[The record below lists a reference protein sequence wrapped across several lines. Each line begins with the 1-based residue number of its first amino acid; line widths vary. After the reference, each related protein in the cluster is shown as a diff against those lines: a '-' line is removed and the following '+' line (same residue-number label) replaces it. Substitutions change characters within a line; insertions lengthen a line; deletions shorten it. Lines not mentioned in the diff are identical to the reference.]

1 MKNKFIKSTL
11 ILLIGGIITK
21 LLSFIIRIYFT
32 RNIGSGIE
40 IYSLIMPT
48 YSLLITIT
56 QLGFPLAI
64 SSIIAKGEKTGKN
77 IASSIIPISIILN
90 IFLILIVV
98 LSSNFLSN
106 NLLHNKEAYYP
117 LLACSLVLPFISIA
131 SIIRGYF
138 FGKQQM
144 MPHTISNIIEQ
155 LFKLFIVIIV
165 LPKLIK
171 NGIIFAVTGYIL
183 ISIISETIS
192 IIVFLLYLPKGFTI
206 KKEDLKPDIGT
217 IKDVLKIGIPSVSSR
232 IISNIGYFFEPIILT
247 NLLLLNGFSNEYII
261 SNYAIYNTYVIGL
274 LVVPTYLLGA
284 VATALLP
291 ELSKNI
297 NNIKKVKRIF
307 YKVLTFSLIFG
318 IGANIFLFFF
328 SDEILSIVFN
338 TTSGYTYIKFL
349 CPFFILYYL
358 EAPLSIVLTAFNKTK
373 IVMRTTSIGIVF
385 KLITLSILCFCS
397 IGIYALI
404 ISEIV
409 DILIVVFLNYKET
422 KKILKEQK

>member
-21 LLSFIIRIYFT
+21 LLSFVIRIYFT

-98 LSSNFLSN
+98 LSAGFLSN

-171 NGIIFAVTGYIL
+171 HGIIFAVTGYIL

-192 IIVFLLYLPKGFTI
+192 IIVFLLYLPKGFSI

-232 IISNIGYFFEPIILT
+232 IIGNIGYFFEPIILT

-261 SNYAIYNTYVIGL
+261 SNYAIYNAYVIGL

-284 VATALLP
+284 ISTALLP

-373 IVMRTTSIGIVF
+373 IVMRTTTIGIVF
-385 KLITLSILCFCS
+385 KLITLSILCFCN
-397 IGIYALI
+397 IGIYSLI

-409 DILIVVFLNYKET
+409 DILIVVLLNYKET
-422 KKILKEQK
+422 KKILK

>member
-21 LLSFIIRIYFT
+21 LLSFVIRIYFT

-64 SSIIAKGEKTGKN
+64 SSIIAKGEKSGKN
-77 IASSIIPISIILN
+77 IASSIIPISILLN

-98 LSSNFLSN
+98 LSANFLSN

-171 NGIIFAVTGYIL
+171 QGIIFAVTGYIL

-232 IISNIGYFFEPIILT
+232 IIGNIGYFFEPIILT

-373 IVMRTTSIGIVF
+373 IVMRTTTIGIVF
-385 KLITLSILCFCS
+385 KLITLSILCFCN

-409 DILIVVFLNYKET
+409 DILIVVLLNYKET
-422 KKILKEQK
+422 QKILK

>member
-21 LLSFIIRIYFT
+21 LLSFVIRIYFT

-98 LSSNFLSN
+98 LSANILSN
-106 NLLHNKEAYYP
+106 NLLHNKDTYYP
-117 LLACSLVLPFISIA
+117 LIACSLVLPFISIA

-155 LFKLFIVIIV
+155 LFKLFIVIII

-171 NGIIFAVTGYIL
+171 HGIIFAVIGYIL

-217 IKDVLKIGIPSVSSR
+217 IKDVLKISIPSVSSR
-232 IISNIGYFFEPIILT
+232 IIGNIGYFFEPIILT

-307 YKVLTFSLIFG
+307 YKVLTFSFVFG
-318 IGANIFLFFF
+318 IGTNIFLFFF
-328 SDEILSIVFN
+328 SDEILSIIFN

-373 IVMRTTSIGIVF
+373 IVMRTTTIGIVF
-385 KLITLSILCFCS
+385 KLITLSILCFCN

-409 DILIVVFLNYKET
+409 DILIVVLLNYKET
-422 KKILKEQK
+422 KKLLK

>member
-40 IYSLIMPT
+40 IYSLVMPT

-98 LSSNFLSN
+98 LSANFLSN

-171 NGIIFAVTGYIL
+171 HGIIFAVTGYIL

-232 IISNIGYFFEPIILT
+232 IIGNIGYFFEPIILT

-261 SNYAIYNTYVIGL
+261 SNYAIYNAYVIGL

-373 IVMRTTSIGIVF
+373 IVMRTTTIGIVF
-385 KLITLSILCFCS
+385 KLITLSILCFCN

-409 DILIVVFLNYKET
+409 DILIVVLLNYKET
-422 KKILKEQK
+422 TKILK

>member
-21 LLSFIIRIYFT
+21 LLSFVIRIYFT

-98 LSSNFLSN
+98 LCASFLSN
-106 NLLHNKEAYYP
+106 NLLHNKETYYP

-171 NGIIFAVTGYIL
+171 HGIIFAVTGYIL

-232 IISNIGYFFEPIILT
+232 IIGNIGYFFEPIILT

-274 LVVPTYLLGA
+274 LVVPTYLLSA

-318 IGANIFLFFF
+318 IEANIFLFFY

-373 IVMRTTSIGIVF
+373 IVMRTTTIGIIF
-385 KLITLSILCFCS
+385 KLITLSILCFCN

-409 DILIVVFLNYKET
+409 DILIVVLLNYKET
-422 KKILKEQK
+422 KKLLK

>member
-21 LLSFIIRIYFT
+21 LLSFVIRIYFT

-64 SSIIAKGEKTGKN
+64 SSIIAKGEKSGKN
-77 IASSIIPISIILN
+77 IASSIIPISILLN

-98 LSSNFLSN
+98 LSANFLSN

-171 NGIIFAVTGYIL
+171 QGIIFAVTGYIL

-232 IISNIGYFFEPIILT
+232 IIGNIGYFFEPIILT

-328 SDEILSIVFN
+328 SDEILSIIFN
-338 TTSGYTYIKFL
+338 TTAGYTYIKFL

-373 IVMRTTSIGIVF
+373 IVMRTTTIGIVF
-385 KLITLSILCFCS
+385 KLITLSILCFCN

-409 DILIVVFLNYKET
+409 DILIVVLLNYKET
-422 KKILKEQK
+422 QKILK

>member
-21 LLSFIIRIYFT
+21 LLSFVIRIYFT

-77 IASSIIPISIILN
+77 IASSIIPISILLN

-98 LSSNFLSN
+98 LSAGFLSN

-171 NGIIFAVTGYIL
+171 HGIIFAVTGYIL

-232 IISNIGYFFEPIILT
+232 IIGNIGYFFEPIILT
-247 NLLLLNGFSNEYII
+247 NLLLLNGFSNDYII

-318 IGANIFLFFF
+318 ISANIFLFFF

-373 IVMRTTSIGIVF
+373 IVMRTTTIGIIF
-385 KLITLSILCFCS
+385 KLITLSILCFCN

-409 DILIVVFLNYKET
+409 DILIVVLLNYKET
-422 KKILKEQK
+422 KKLLK

>member
-21 LLSFIIRIYFT
+21 LLSFVIRIYFT

-77 IASSIIPISIILN
+77 IASSIIPISILLN

-98 LSSNFLSN
+98 LSAGFLSN

-171 NGIIFAVTGYIL
+171 HGIIFAVTGYIL

-217 IKDVLKIGIPSVSSR
+217 IKDILKIGIPSVSSR
-232 IISNIGYFFEPIILT
+232 IIGNIGYFFEPIILT
-247 NLLLLNGFSNEYII
+247 NLLLLNGFSNDYII

-328 SDEILSIVFN
+328 SDEILSIIFN
-338 TTSGYTYIKFL
+338 TTAGYTYIKFL

-373 IVMRTTSIGIVF
+373 IVMRTTTIGIIF
-385 KLITLSILCFCS
+385 KLITLSILCFCN

-409 DILIVVFLNYKET
+409 DILIVVLLNYKET
-422 KKILKEQK
+422 KKILK

>member
-98 LSSNFLSN
+98 LSANFLSN

-171 NGIIFAVTGYIL
+171 HGIIFAVTGYIL

-192 IIVFLLYLPKGFTI
+192 IIVFLLYLPKGFSI

-232 IISNIGYFFEPIILT
+232 IIGNIGYFFEPIILT

-373 IVMRTTSIGIVF
+373 IVMRTTTIGIVF
-385 KLITLSILCFCS
+385 KLITLSILCFCN

-409 DILIVVFLNYKET
+409 DILIVVLLNYKET

>member
-21 LLSFIIRIYFT
+21 LLSFVIRIYFT

-64 SSIIAKGEKTGKN
+64 SSIIAKGEKSGKN
-77 IASSIIPISIILN
+77 IASSIIPISILLN

-98 LSSNFLSN
+98 LSANFLSN

-171 NGIIFAVTGYIL
+171 HGIIFAVTGYIL

-232 IISNIGYFFEPIILT
+232 IIGNIGYFFEPIILT

-373 IVMRTTSIGIVF
+373 IVMRTTTIGIVF
-385 KLITLSILCFCS
+385 KLITLSILCFCN

-409 DILIVVFLNYKET
+409 DILIVVLLNYKET
-422 KKILKEQK
+422 KKLLK

>member
-40 IYSLIMPT
+40 IYSLVMPT

-90 IFLILIVV
+90 IFLILIVA
-98 LSSNFLSN
+98 LSASFLSN

-171 NGIIFAVTGYIL
+171 HGIIFAVTGYIL

-192 IIVFLLYLPKGFTI
+192 IIVFLLYLPKGFSI

-232 IISNIGYFFEPIILT
+232 IIGNIGYFFEPIILT

-261 SNYAIYNTYVIGL
+261 SNYAIYNAYVIGL

-373 IVMRTTSIGIVF
+373 IVMRTTTIGIVF
-385 KLITLSILCFCS
+385 KLITLSILCFCN

-409 DILIVVFLNYKET
+409 DILIVVLLNYKET
-422 KKILKEQK
+422 TKILK

>member
-98 LSSNFLSN
+98 LSANFLSN
-106 NLLHNKEAYYP
+106 NLLHNKETYYP

-171 NGIIFAVTGYIL
+171 HGIIFAVTGYIL

-192 IIVFLLYLPKGFTI
+192 IIVFLLYLPKGFSI

-232 IISNIGYFFEPIILT
+232 IIGNIGYFFEPIILT

-318 IGANIFLFFF
+318 IGANIFLFFY
-328 SDEILSIVFN
+328 SDEILNIVFN

-373 IVMRTTSIGIVF
+373 IVMRTTTIGIVF
-385 KLITLSILCFCS
+385 KLITLSILCFCN

-409 DILIVVFLNYKET
+409 DILIVVLLNYKET
-422 KKILKEQK
+422 KKLLK

>member
-21 LLSFIIRIYFT
+21 LLSFVIRIYFT

-64 SSIIAKGEKTGKN
+64 SSIIAKGEKSGKN
-77 IASSIIPISIILN
+77 IASSIIPISILLN

-98 LSSNFLSN
+98 LSANFLSN

-171 NGIIFAVTGYIL
+171 HGIIFAVTGYIL

-232 IISNIGYFFEPIILT
+232 IIGNIGYFFEPIILT

-297 NNIKKVKRIF
+297 NNLKKVKRIF

-328 SDEILSIVFN
+328 SDEILSIIFN
-338 TTSGYTYIKFL
+338 TTAGYTYIKFL

-373 IVMRTTSIGIVF
+373 IVMRTTTIGIIF
-385 KLITLSILCFCS
+385 KLITLSILCFCN

-409 DILIVVFLNYKET
+409 DILIVVLLNYKET
-422 KKILKEQK
+422 KKLLK

>member
-98 LSSNFLSN
+98 LSANFLSN
-106 NLLHNKEAYYP
+106 NLLHNKETYYP

-171 NGIIFAVTGYIL
+171 HGIIFAVTGYIL

-232 IISNIGYFFEPIILT
+232 IIGNIGYFFEPIILT

-373 IVMRTTSIGIVF
+373 IVMRTTTTGIIF
-385 KLITLSILCFCS
+385 KLITLSILCFCN

-409 DILIVVFLNYKET
+409 DILIVVLLNYKEI
-422 KKILKEQK
+422 KKILK

>member
-21 LLSFIIRIYFT
+21 LLSFVIRIYFT

-64 SSIIAKGEKTGKN
+64 SSIIAKGEKSGKN
-77 IASSIIPISIILN
+77 IASSIIPISILLN

-98 LSSNFLSN
+98 LSANFLSN

-171 NGIIFAVTGYIL
+171 HGIIFAVTGYIL

-217 IKDVLKIGIPSVSSR
+217 IKNVLKIGIPSVSSR
-232 IISNIGYFFEPIILT
+232 IIGNIGYFFEPIILT

-373 IVMRTTSIGIVF
+373 IVMRTTTIGIVF
-385 KLITLSILCFCS
+385 KLITLSILCFCN

-409 DILIVVFLNYKET
+409 DILIVVLLNYKET
-422 KKILKEQK
+422 KKLLK

>member
-40 IYSLIMPT
+40 IYSLVMPT

-98 LSSNFLSN
+98 LSANFLSN

-171 NGIIFAVTGYIL
+171 HGIIFAVTGYIL

-192 IIVFLLYLPKGFTI
+192 IIVFLLYLPKGFSI

-232 IISNIGYFFEPIILT
+232 IIGNIGYFFEPIILT

-261 SNYAIYNTYVIGL
+261 SNYAIYNAYVIGL

-318 IGANIFLFFF
+318 ISANIFLFFF

-373 IVMRTTSIGIVF
+373 IVMRTTTIGIVF
-385 KLITLSILCFCS
+385 KLITLSILCFCN

-409 DILIVVFLNYKET
+409 DILIVVLLNYKET
-422 KKILKEQK
+422 TKILK

>member
-21 LLSFIIRIYFT
+21 LLSFVIRIYFT

-98 LSSNFLSN
+98 LSANFLSN

-171 NGIIFAVTGYIL
+171 HGIIFAVTGYIL

-232 IISNIGYFFEPIILT
+232 IIGNIGYFFEPIILT

-338 TTSGYTYIKFL
+338 TTAGYTYIKFL

-373 IVMRTTSIGIVF
+373 IVMRTTTIGIIF
-385 KLITLSILCFCS
+385 KLITLSILCFCN

-409 DILIVVFLNYKET
+409 DILIVVLLNYKET
-422 KKILKEQK
+422 KKILK

>member
-77 IASSIIPISIILN
+77 IASSIIPISILLN

-98 LSSNFLSN
+98 LSANFLSN

-171 NGIIFAVTGYIL
+171 HGIIFAVTGYIL

-192 IIVFLLYLPKGFTI
+192 IIVFLIYLPKGFSI

-232 IISNIGYFFEPIILT
+232 IIGNIGYFFEPIILT

-261 SNYAIYNTYVIGL
+261 SNYAIYNAYVIGL

-307 YKVLTFSLIFG
+307 YKFLTFSLIFG

-373 IVMRTTSIGIVF
+373 IVMRTTTIGIVF
-385 KLITLSILCFCS
+385 KLITLSILCFCN

-409 DILIVVFLNYKET
+409 DILIVVLLNYKET
-422 KKILKEQK
+422 KKIVK

>member
-98 LSSNFLSN
+98 LSASFLSN

-171 NGIIFAVTGYIL
+171 HGIIFAVTGYIL

-192 IIVFLLYLPKGFTI
+192 IIVFLLYLPKGFSI

-232 IISNIGYFFEPIILT
+232 IIGNIGYFFEPIILT

-261 SNYAIYNTYVIGL
+261 SNYAIYNAYVIGL

-373 IVMRTTSIGIVF
+373 IVMRTTTIGIVF
-385 KLITLSILCFCS
+385 KLIILSILCFCN

-409 DILIVVFLNYKET
+409 DILIVVLLNYKET

>member
-98 LSSNFLSN
+98 LSANFLSN

-155 LFKLFIVIIV
+155 LFKLFIVIII

-171 NGIIFAVTGYIL
+171 HGIIFAITGYIL

-232 IISNIGYFFEPIILT
+232 IIGNIGYFFEPIILT

-318 IGANIFLFFF
+318 IGANIFLFFY
-328 SDEILSIVFN
+328 SDEILNIVFN

-373 IVMRTTSIGIVF
+373 IVMRTTTIGIIF
-385 KLITLSILCFCS
+385 KLITLSILCFCN

-409 DILIVVFLNYKET
+409 DILIVVLLNYKET
-422 KKILKEQK
+422 KKLLK

>member
-11 ILLIGGIITK
+11 ILLIGGIVTK
-21 LLSFIIRIYFT
+21 LLSFVIRIYFT

-98 LSSNFLSN
+98 LSANFLSN
-106 NLLHNKEAYYP
+106 NLLHNKETYYP
-117 LLACSLVLPFISIA
+117 LIACSLVLPFISIA

-138 FGKQQM
+138 LGKQQM

-155 LFKLFIVIIV
+155 LFKLFIVIII

-171 NGIIFAVTGYIL
+171 HGIIFAVIGYIL

-217 IKDVLKIGIPSVSSR
+217 IKDVLKISIPSVSSR
-232 IISNIGYFFEPIILT
+232 IIGNIGYFFEPIILT

-307 YKVLTFSLIFG
+307 YKVLTFSFVFG
-318 IGANIFLFFF
+318 IGTNIFLFFF
-328 SDEILSIVFN
+328 SDEILSIIFN

-373 IVMRTTSIGIVF
+373 IVMRTTTIGIVF
-385 KLITLSILCFCS
+385 KLITLSILCFCN

-409 DILIVVFLNYKET
+409 DILIVVLLNYKET
-422 KKILKEQK
+422 KKILK

>member
-21 LLSFIIRIYFT
+21 LLSFVIRIYFT

-40 IYSLIMPT
+40 IYSLVMPT

-90 IFLILIVV
+90 IFLILIAV
-98 LSSNFLSN
+98 LSASFLSN

-155 LFKLFIVIIV
+155 LFKLFIVIII

-171 NGIIFAVTGYIL
+171 HGIIFAVTGYIL

-192 IIVFLLYLPKGFTI
+192 IIVFLLYLPKGFSI

-232 IISNIGYFFEPIILT
+232 IIGNIGYFFEPIILT

-261 SNYAIYNTYVIGL
+261 SNYAIYNAYVIGL

-297 NNIKKVKRIF
+297 NNLKKVKRIF
-307 YKVLTFSLIFG
+307 YKVLTFSLVFG
-318 IGANIFLFFF
+318 IGANTFLFFF

-373 IVMRTTSIGIVF
+373 IVMRTTTIGIIF
-385 KLITLSILCFCS
+385 KLITLSILCFCN

-409 DILIVVFLNYKET
+409 DILIVVLLNYKET
-422 KKILKEQK
+422 KKLLK

>member
-98 LSSNFLSN
+98 LSASFLSN

-171 NGIIFAVTGYIL
+171 HGIIFAVTGYIL

-232 IISNIGYFFEPIILT
+232 IIGNIGYFFEPIILT

-261 SNYAIYNTYVIGL
+261 SNYAIYNAYVIGL

-284 VATALLP
+284 VSTALLP

-338 TTSGYTYIKFL
+338 L
-349 CPFFILYYL
+349 
-358 EAPLSIVLTAFNKTK
+358 
-373 IVMRTTSIGIVF
+373 
-385 KLITLSILCFCS
+385 
-397 IGIYALI
+397 
-404 ISEIV
+404 
-409 DILIVVFLNYKET
+409 
-422 KKILKEQK
+422 

>member
-98 LSSNFLSN
+98 LSANFLSN

-171 NGIIFAVTGYIL
+171 HGIIFAVTGYIL

-232 IISNIGYFFEPIILT
+232 IIGNIGYFFEPIILT

-261 SNYAIYNTYVIGL
+261 SNYAIYNAYVIGL

-284 VATALLP
+284 VSTALLP

-373 IVMRTTSIGIVF
+373 IVMRTTTIGIIF
-385 KLITLSILCFCS
+385 KLITLSILCFCN

-409 DILIVVFLNYKET
+409 DILIVVLLNYKET
-422 KKILKEQK
+422 KKILK

>member
-21 LLSFIIRIYFT
+21 LLSFVIRIYFT

-77 IASSIIPISIILN
+77 IASSIIPISILLN

-98 LSSNFLSN
+98 LSAGFLSN

-171 NGIIFAVTGYIL
+171 HGIIFAVTGYIL

-217 IKDVLKIGIPSVSSR
+217 IKDILKIGIPSVSSR
-232 IISNIGYFFEPIILT
+232 IIGNIGYFFEPIILT
-247 NLLLLNGFSNEYII
+247 NLLLLNGFSNDYII

-318 IGANIFLFFF
+318 ISANIFLFFF
-328 SDEILSIVFN
+328 SDEILSIIFN
-338 TTSGYTYIKFL
+338 TTAGYTYIKFL

-373 IVMRTTSIGIVF
+373 IVMRTTTIGIIF
-385 KLITLSILCFCS
+385 KLITLSILCFCN

-409 DILIVVFLNYKET
+409 DILIVVLLNYKET
-422 KKILKEQK
+422 KKILK

>member
-21 LLSFIIRIYFT
+21 LLSFVIRIYFT

-98 LSSNFLSN
+98 LSANFLSN
-106 NLLHNKEAYYP
+106 NLLHNKETYYP
-117 LLACSLVLPFISIA
+117 LIACSLVLPFISIA

-155 LFKLFIVIIV
+155 LFKLFIVIII

-171 NGIIFAVTGYIL
+171 HGIIFAVIGYIL

-217 IKDVLKIGIPSVSSR
+217 IKDVLKISIPSVSSR
-232 IISNIGYFFEPIILT
+232 IIGNIGYFFEPIILT

-307 YKVLTFSLIFG
+307 YKVLTFSFVFG
-318 IGANIFLFFF
+318 IGTNIFLFFF
-328 SDEILSIVFN
+328 SDEILSIIFN

-373 IVMRTTSIGIVF
+373 IVMRTTTIGIVF
-385 KLITLSILCFCS
+385 KLITLSILCFCN

-409 DILIVVFLNYKET
+409 DILIVVLLNYKET
-422 KKILKEQK
+422 KKILK

>member
-32 RNIGSGIE
+32 RNIESGIE

-56 QLGFPLAI
+56 QLGFPIAI

-90 IFLILIVV
+90 IFLILIVMV
-98 LSSNFLSN
+98 SANFLSN
-106 NLLHNKEAYYP
+106 NLLHNKDAYYP

-155 LFKLFIVIIV
+155 IFKLFIVIIV

-171 NGIIFAVTGYIL
+171 HGIIFAVTGYIL
-183 ISIISETIS
+183 ISILSETMS
-192 IIVFLLYLPKGFTI
+192 IIIFLLYLPKGFTI

-232 IISNIGYFFEPIILT
+232 IIGNIGYFFEPIILT

-274 LVVPTYLLGA
+274 LVVPTYLLSA

-297 NNIKKVKRIF
+297 NNIRKVKRIF

-318 IGANIFLFFF
+318 ISSNIFLFFF

-373 IVMRTTSIGIVF
+373 IVMRTTTIGIIF
-385 KLITLSILCFCS
+385 KLITLSILCFCN

-409 DILIVVFLNYKET
+409 DILIVVLLNYKET
-422 KKILKEQK
+422 KKILK

>member
-40 IYSLIMPT
+40 IYSLVMPT

-98 LSSNFLSN
+98 LSANFLSN

-138 FGKQQM
+138 FGKPQM

-171 NGIIFAVTGYIL
+171 HGIIFAVTGYIL

-192 IIVFLLYLPKGFTI
+192 IIVFLLYLPKGFSI

-232 IISNIGYFFEPIILT
+232 IIGNIGYFFEPIILT

-261 SNYAIYNTYVIGL
+261 SNYAIYNAYVIGL

-318 IGANIFLFFF
+318 ISANIFLFFF

-373 IVMRTTSIGIVF
+373 IVMRTTTIGIVF
-385 KLITLSILCFCS
+385 KLITLSILCFCN

-409 DILIVVFLNYKET
+409 DILIVVLLNYKET
-422 KKILKEQK
+422 TKILK

>member
-11 ILLIGGIITK
+11 ILLIGGIVTK
-21 LLSFIIRIYFT
+21 LLSFVIRIYFT

-98 LSSNFLSN
+98 LSANFLSN
-106 NLLHNKEAYYP
+106 NLLHNKETYYP
-117 LLACSLVLPFISIA
+117 LIACSLVLPFISIA

-155 LFKLFIVIIV
+155 LFKLFIVIII

-171 NGIIFAVTGYIL
+171 HGIIFAVTGYIL

-217 IKDVLKIGIPSVSSR
+217 IKDVLKISIPSVSSR
-232 IISNIGYFFEPIILT
+232 IIGNIGYFFEPIILT

-307 YKVLTFSLIFG
+307 YKVLTFSFVFG
-318 IGANIFLFFF
+318 IGTNIFLFFF
-328 SDEILSIVFN
+328 SDEILSIIFN

-373 IVMRTTSIGIVF
+373 IVMRTTTIGIVF
-385 KLITLSILCFCS
+385 KLITLSILCFCN

-409 DILIVVFLNYKET
+409 DILIVVLLNYKET
-422 KKILKEQK
+422 KKILK

>member
-21 LLSFIIRIYFT
+21 LLSFVIRIYFT

-90 IFLILIVV
+90 IFLILIVL
-98 LSSNFLSN
+98 LSANFLSN

-171 NGIIFAVTGYIL
+171 HGIIFAVTGYIL

-232 IISNIGYFFEPIILT
+232 IIGNIGYFFEPIILT

-338 TTSGYTYIKFL
+338 TTAGYTYIKFL

-373 IVMRTTSIGIVF
+373 IVMRTTTIGIIF
-385 KLITLSILCFCS
+385 KLITLSILCFCN

-409 DILIVVFLNYKET
+409 DILIVVLLNYKET
-422 KKILKEQK
+422 KKILK

>member
-21 LLSFIIRIYFT
+21 LLSFVIRIYFT

-77 IASSIIPISIILN
+77 IASSIIPISILLN

-98 LSSNFLSN
+98 LSANFLSN

-171 NGIIFAVTGYIL
+171 HGIIFAVTGYIL

-232 IISNIGYFFEPIILT
+232 IIGNIGYFFEPIILT

-338 TTSGYTYIKFL
+338 TTAGYTYIKFL

-358 EAPLSIVLTAFNKTK
+358 EAPLSIVLTVFNKTK
-373 IVMRTTSIGIVF
+373 IVMRTTTIGIIF
-385 KLITLSILCFCS
+385 KLITLSILCFCN

-409 DILIVVFLNYKET
+409 DILIVVLLNYKET
-422 KKILKEQK
+422 KKLLK

>member
-1 MKNKFIKSTL
+1 
-11 ILLIGGIITK
+11 
-21 LLSFIIRIYFT
+21 
-32 RNIGSGIE
+32 
-40 IYSLIMPT
+40 
-48 YSLLITIT
+48 
-56 QLGFPLAI
+56 
-64 SSIIAKGEKTGKN
+64 
-77 IASSIIPISIILN
+77 
-90 IFLILIVV
+90 
-98 LSSNFLSN
+98 
-106 NLLHNKEAYYP
+106 
-117 LLACSLVLPFISIA
+117 
-131 SIIRGYF
+131 
-138 FGKQQM
+138 M

-155 LFKLFIVIIV
+155 LFKLFIVIII

-171 NGIIFAVTGYIL
+171 HGIIFAVTGYIL

-232 IISNIGYFFEPIILT
+232 IFGNIGYFFEPIILT

-373 IVMRTTSIGIVF
+373 IVMRTTTIGIVF
-385 KLITLSILCFCS
+385 KLVTLSILCFCN

-409 DILIVVFLNYKET
+409 DILIVVLLNYKET
-422 KKILKEQK
+422 KKILK

>member
-40 IYSLIMPT
+40 IYSLVMPT

-98 LSSNFLSN
+98 LSANFLSN

-155 LFKLFIVIIV
+155 LFKLFIVIII
-165 LPKLIK
+165 LPKIIK
-171 NGIIFAVTGYIL
+171 HGIIFAVTGYIL

-192 IIVFLLYLPKGFTI
+192 IIVFLLYLPKGFSI

-232 IISNIGYFFEPIILT
+232 IIGNIGYFFEPIILT

-318 IGANIFLFFF
+318 ISANIFLFFF

-373 IVMRTTSIGIVF
+373 IVMRTTTIGIVF
-385 KLITLSILCFCS
+385 KLITLSILCFCN

-409 DILIVVFLNYKET
+409 DILIVVLLNYKET
-422 KKILKEQK
+422 KKLLK

>member
-40 IYSLIMPT
+40 IYSLVMPT

-98 LSSNFLSN
+98 LSANFLSN

-155 LFKLFIVIIV
+155 LFKLFIVIII

-171 NGIIFAVTGYIL
+171 HGTIFAVTGYIL

-232 IISNIGYFFEPIILT
+232 IIGNIGYFFEPIILT

-297 NNIKKVKRIF
+297 NNLKKIKRIF

-338 TTSGYTYIKFL
+338 TTAGYTYIKFL

-373 IVMRTTSIGIVF
+373 IVMRTTTIGIVF
-385 KLITLSILCFCS
+385 KLITLSILCFCN

-409 DILIVVFLNYKET
+409 DILIVVLLNYKET
-422 KKILKEQK
+422 KKILK

>member
-21 LLSFIIRIYFT
+21 LLSFVIRIYFT

-98 LSSNFLSN
+98 LSANILSN
-106 NLLHNKEAYYP
+106 NLLHNKDTYYP
-117 LLACSLVLPFISIA
+117 LIACSLVLPFISIA

-171 NGIIFAVTGYIL
+171 HGIIFAVTGYIL

-232 IISNIGYFFEPIILT
+232 IIGNIGYFFEPIILT

-307 YKVLTFSLIFG
+307 YKVLTFSLVFG

-328 SDEILSIVFN
+328 SGEILSIIFN

-373 IVMRTTSIGIVF
+373 IVMRTTTIGIVF
-385 KLITLSILCFCS
+385 KLITLSILCFCN

-409 DILIVVFLNYKET
+409 DILIVVLLNYKET
-422 KKILKEQK
+422 KKLLK